1 MDWYNKTITSAIEK
15 VVEQNPNAEAL
26 VRGDQRV
33 TYEELVNMASR
44 IASGMKGL
52 GITSGE
58 HVAILHPNDIV
69 VQVLHYASSCL
80 GTVCVPL
87 NVMLSP
93 RELRHVLEH
102 ADVKVLFVGGTH
114 KDKPL
119 AEFVLEAVPEL
130 RHARDPKLDLSGHP
144 KLKWIVQTEPEDFSH
159 DAFLRLNDLEETGTK
174 TPLPFVNQEAKP
186 ESISHLL
193 YTSGSTA
200 FPKGVLLTHRGILGS
215 AFYWGEALCVTGT
228 DRCLTLLPY
237 YHTAGLIVQW
247 LDVHLRGGCV
257 HILKRYH
264 PIDFKE
270 VMETVQRERI
280 TVMGAFDPLLKRIL
294 EHPERSQYDLS
305 SWQKTSSF
313 AGVSYDNRVKA
324 GLSRIVSLY
333 SLTEASNPVTLMMP
347 EERRYEIRRNSVGR
361 PLPGVEVKIVDPNT
375 EEKLPPGVSGE
386 VRFRGWNRM
395 VGYYKPGPE
404 ESPENVFDKEGF
416 FKTGDRGYL
425 DNEGYLY
432 LQGRYKEMIKS
443 GGENIFPLE
452 IENFLCNEVPGI
464 LLAQVV
470 GVSDDQ
476 WGEVVTA
483 FVEVA
488 PGMVYLPQ
496 DIIKICKDK
505 MASFKVPKHVF
516 LLKSEDWPMTSTA
529 KVRKDEL
536 QRRAM
541 GILACQEDKAI

>member
-1 MDWYNKTITSAIEK
+1 MEWYNETITGAVAK
-15 VVEQNPNAEAL
+15 VVEQNPNAEAA
-26 VRGDQRV
+26 VRDDQRV
-33 TYEELVNMASR
+33 TYEELVNRASR
-44 IASGMKGL
+44 IASGMKQL

-58 HVAILHPNDIV
+58 HIAILHPNDIV
-69 VQVLHYASSCL
+69 VQVLHYASNCL
-80 GTVCVPL
+80 GTVCVPI
-87 NVMLSP
+87 NAMLSP
-93 RELRHVLEH
+93 RELSHILAH
-102 ADVKVLFVGGTH
+102 ADVKLLFVGGMY

-119 AEFVLEAVPEL
+119 AEVVLEAIPEL
-130 RHARDPKLDLSGHP
+130 RQARGPNLDFSGHP
-144 KLKWIVQTEPEDFSH
+144 KLKWVVRTEPGDLFH
-159 DAFLRLNDLEETGTK
+159 RAFLRLNELEQTGAK
-174 TPLPFVNQEAKP
+174 NPLPFVNQEAKP

-200 FPKGVLLTHRGILGS
+200 FPKGVLLTHRGILGA
-215 AFYWGEALCVTGT
+215 AFYWGEALGLTSA

-294 EHPERSQYDLS
+294 EHPERSQYDHS

-313 AGVSYDNRVKA
+313 AGVSYDIRVKA
-324 GLSRIVSLY
+324 GLSRVVCLY

-347 EERRYEIRRNSVGR
+347 EEKRYEIRRNSVGR
-361 PLPGVEVKIVDPNT
+361 PLPGVEVKIVAPDT
-375 EEKLPPGVSGE
+375 EKELPPGVSGE
-386 VRFRGWNRM
+386 IRFRGWNRM

-404 ESPENVFDKEGF
+404 ETPDNVFDQEGF

-452 IENFLCNEVPGI
+452 VENFLCNEVPGI
-464 LLAQVV
+464 VLAQVV
-470 GVSDDQ
+470 GVSDDR

-488 PGMVYLPQ
+488 PGMVYTPP
-496 DIIKICKDK
+496 DIINICKEK

-516 LLKSEDWPMTSTA
+516 FMESEDWPMTSTA

-536 QRRAM
+536 QRKALR
-541 GILACQEDKAI
+541 ILACQEDKT